1 MKKFVLFGLVLS
13 SLFAF
18 RSIEG
23 NYSNYIVGKVVKA
36 YTQAGFG
43 RWGREWLFMDVKS
56 KDGKVYHIAI
66 APTFVIS
73 NLGINEG
80 DEVKVA
86 GFVPPIFPNGYI
98 KAVNIYDVTQ
108 KRDYPITGFG
118 NCPHYGY
125 SYHYYEGHY

>member
-1 MKKFVLFGLVLS
+1 MKKIVMLISIISALL
-13 SLFAF
+13 AF
-18 RSIEG
+18 RNIEN

-43 RWGREWLFMDVKS
+43 RGGREWLFMDVKS

-108 KRDYPITGFG
+108 KRDYPIAGFG

-125 SYHYYEGHY
+125 GYHYYEGHY

>member
-1 MKKFVLFGLVLS
+1 MKKFVLFILVLS

-18 RSIEG
+18 RNIEG
-23 NYSNYIVGKVVKA
+23 NYSNYIIGKVIRA
-36 YTQAGFG
+36 YTKAGFG

-56 KDGKVYHIAI
+56 KDNKVYHIAI

-73 NLGINEG
+73 NLGIIEG

-98 KAVNIYDVTQ
+98 KAVDIYDVTQ
-108 KRDYPITGFG
+108 KRDYPISGFG
-118 NCPHYGY
+118 NCPHYGE
-125 SYHYYEGHY
+125 YYGR